1 MDLPKLIHVFLQ
13 VITCFVIWMRRSC
26 HMHFPP
32 FANKTKLKFDQ
43 DFKDCCFSLKLRCRL
58 SQSTQCLGSV
68 VPMAT
73 FKNKVP
79 VFVLYKWELVPE
91 TVELDLQ
98 KVSIEKLD
106 LHMTTL
112 QYQLVLVKN
121 TLCICYN
128 INLCSQ
134 PCKAPAFSL
143 KLCKTRDFP
152 SLRHFPRYI
161 ARFSEKPPNTCSL
174 SQRRDST
181 FLRFFCLGLRFL
193 LKIFLNI

>member
-1 MDLPKLIHVFLQ
+1 MPY
-13 VITCFVIWMRRSC
+13 CF
-26 HMHFPP
+26 
-32 FANKTKLKFDQ
+32 
-43 DFKDCCFSLKLRCRL
+43 
-58 SQSTQCLGSV
+58 GSV
-68 VPMAT
+68 VPLQRL
-73 FKNKVP
+73 KNTVNSP
-79 VFVLYKWELVPE
+79 CFLWWYKWELVPE
-91 TVELDLQ
+91 TVQLDLQ

-174 SQRRDST
+174 AAE
-181 FLRFFCLGLRFL
+181 RFNFSA
-193 LKIFLNI
+193 IFLPLTSIFAENIF

>member
-1 MDLPKLIHVFLQ
+1 MLWV
-13 VITCFVIWMRRSC
+13 
-26 HMHFPP
+26 
-32 FANKTKLKFDQ
+32 
-43 DFKDCCFSLKLRCRL
+43 CCAF
-58 SQSTQCLGSV
+58 
-68 VPMAT
+68 AT
-73 FKNKVP
+73 FKKHSTC
-79 VFVLYKWELVPE
+79 FLCWYKWELVPE
-91 TVELDLQ
+91 TVQLDLQ

-174 SQRRDST
+174 AAE
-181 FLRFFCLGLRFL
+181 RFNFSA
-193 LKIFLNI
+193 IFLPLTSIFAENIF